1 MLHRNALI
9 PLTAALIIVTA
20 APQAAAAGPVELCG
34 KRLKADVTEV
44 DLQNCGTLND
54 EQLKQLTGLKQLK
67 DLNLH
72 GTGVTD
78 EGLKL
83 LKGLTTLERLA
94 LGGTMVTDE
103 GLKQLKGLRAL
114 ESLELRN
121 TFVTDEGL
129 RPLKELQA
137 LRELDLYDTKV
148 RDEGLKHLKRLKAL
162 KELALESTAVTNRGL
177 KHLKGLKALEKL
189 ILSHT
194 NVTNA
199 GLKHLKGL
207 KALKELDLLGTR
219 VTAKGLKQLSGL
231 KARGTRILITTRAIM
246 GAGTGANRPGVG
258 VGPFNFKRKL
268 IIGHRVEALDGPGQ
282 IKKDVIRRHMR
293 RRQGALKHC
302 YNKALRTKPDLKGTL
317 RIRFL
322 INTLGRVGTVT
333 IRSKAVGTSV
343 ATCVVSKLKHWRFA
357 RPTGGTVSV
366 DYMWN
371 LDSKPSP
378 RKPQRF
384 RRPQRLSPGELPLG
398 VPKK

>member
-1 MLHRNALI
+1 MLHQNALI

-20 APQAAAAGPVELCG
+20 APQATAAGPVELCG
-34 KRLKADVTEV
+34 KTFKADVTEV

-114 ESLELRN
+114 ERLELRN

-162 KELALESTAVTNRGL
+162 KELALESTAVTNR
-177 KHLKGLKALEKL
+177 
-189 ILSHT
+189 
-194 NVTNA
+194 

-282 IKKDVIRRHMR
+282 IKKDAIRRHMR
-293 RRQGALKHC
+293 RRQGALRHC
-302 YNKALRTKPDLKGTL
+302 YDKALRTKPDLKGTL

-322 INTLGRVGTVT
+322 INTLGRVGAVT

-366 DYMWN
+366 NYMWN

-384 RRPQRLSPGELPLG
+384 RKPQRLSPGELPQG